1 MTSPEHPTLTGLTVA
16 VTAHRR
22 ASEQGG
28 AFERHGARVRYAPAL
43 KLTPADEDDGVLAA
57 TRDLIASAPGTVL
70 VTTGYG
76 LKRWLAVAQ
85 EHGLGE
91 ELLAALRASTV
102 LSRGAKATGQ
112 LRASEIPCACTGSSG
127 RTAELV
133 DRLLAGDPAPR
144 GTVTVQVH
152 GTPDEEQLDRLRA
165 AGLPVRVVAPYRWES
180 ADEGSRLAALVRDVV
195 EGRVDYLTFTAAPAV
210 DAVFDAARALG
221 VLEDLQRALRD
232 GRCTAVAIGPV
243 CVQPLEEAGIPAV
256 VPERFR
262 LGAMVKAVCDHA
274 SEAVSRSCSTTS
286 STSSGGTSPGC
297 TSSGWAVTSAPAA
310 SARPWKNP
318 GASRYGTSSTRPGR
332 AGAASVRGD
341 PAASSRGFARPRAAA
356 SASGRDGRAAER

>member
-1 MTSPEHPTLTGLTVA
+1 MSALALHGVSVRYGRDAWVLRDADVEVEAGRRLALIGANGAGKTTLLRTLSGSLRPTAGEVLVDETPLNFKRTA
-16 VTAHRR
+16 LTAHRR
-22 ASEQGG
+22 AAEQGG
-28 AFERHGARVRYAPAL
+28 AFERHGAKVRYAPAL

-57 TRDLIASAPGTVL
+57 TRELLASDPGTVV

-210 DAVFDAARALG
+210 DAVFDAARTLG
-221 VLEDLQRALRD
+221 LVEDLQWALRD

-262 LGAMVKAVCDHA
+262 LGAMVRAVCDHA
-274 SEAVSRSCSTTS
+274 SEA
-286 STSSGGTSPGC
+286 
-297 TSSGWAVTSAPAA
+297 
-310 SARPWKNP
+310 
-318 GASRYGTSSTRPGR
+318 ASR
-332 AGAASVRGD
+332 
-341 PAASSRGFARPRAAA
+341 
-356 SASGRDGRAAER
+356 